1 MWQGPF
7 NKKEKMQSDELS
19 GKIYDSA
26 FLKRMFMYTR
36 RYKKLVGSAVFMII
50 FASLLQLVAP
60 FLTKEAIDIY
70 IKGGN
75 LEGLNAV
82 VVIYLGVMVLVF
94 FTQYTQ
100 TYLTQLLGQKLMY
113 DLRAEIFGHIQK
125 LSLSFFDKNPVGRL
139 MTRVTSDVESLN
151 QMFTQGVVSIFGNV
165 FLLVG
170 IISIMVSIN
179 LELALWT
186 FIVIPFLFGITWV
199 FKRKVRIAFREIR
212 KRLAQIN
219 SYLQENITGMNIV
232 QIFNRQE
239 KNYNTFKEINYKHTK
254 AHVKTVSYY
263 AIFYPAIEV
272 VSAMALAVV
281 LVRGGLL
288 KIDQVTTYG
297 ALVAFIQYAQ
307 MFFRPISD
315 LSDKF
320 NVLQG
325 AIAAAERV
333 FGLLDTPPKIQSIRN
348 NHAMVKVEGS
358 IEFDDVCFAYN
369 DENWVLENVSF
380 KIEPGES
387 IAIVGHTGAGKTSL
401 INLLGRQYEI
411 QKGAIYIDRK
421 NIREYDLRGLRKTMA
436 LVLQDVFLFSGS
448 IFDNISLGNPDIS
461 MAAVI
466 ESCKKVNAHG
476 FIEKL
481 PQGYN
486 TILNERGSILSMGQ
500 RQLLSFARALV
511 VDPQILILDEAT
523 SNIDTETEILIQKA
537 LDYMMVGRTSI
548 IIAHRLSTIKHVDKI
563 LVFHKGCLKE
573 MGSHNALMKSKG
585 LYYQLYQLQYMD
597 QEKTAV

>member
-1 MWQGPF
+1 
-7 NKKEKMQSDELS
+7 MQSDELS

-75 LEGLNAV
+75 LEGLNT
-82 VVIYLGVMVLVF
+82 VVIIYLAVMVLVF

-186 FIVIPFLFGITWV
+186 FVVIPFLFGITWV

-232 QIFNRQE
+232 QIFNRQG

-333 FGLLDTPPKIQSIRN
+333 FGLLDTPPKIQSIK
-348 NHAMVKVEGS
+348 NHIVAAKVEGS
-358 IEFDDVCFAYN
+358 IEFDDVCFAYEA
-369 DENWVLENVSF
+369 ENWVLENVNF

-461 MAAVI
+461 MAEVI

-476 FIEKL
+476 FIKKL

-511 VDPQILILDEAT
+511 VNPQILILDEAT

-573 MGSHNALMKSKG
+573 MGSHNALMKAKG
-585 LYYQLYQLQYMD
+585 LYFQLYQLQYMD